1 MEDIGRDEVG
11 SVQLDEVI
19 IGQIAPFAM
28 FGWPPHEDALSL
40 APPLLIADLSAT
52 K

>member
-19 IGQIAPFAM
+19 IVQIPPYAM
-28 FGWPPHEDALSL
+28 LRWPPDEDALSL
-40 APPLLIADLSAT
+40 APPLLIADLSAA